1 MNNPL
6 EAVTQAVNS
15 LVTALKL
22 PDESAKANEVL
33 GEMSFPQFSRLL
45 PYRDYNQES
54 GLFMNDT
61 TMGFMLEAI
70 PINGANESIVEALD
84 HMLRTKLPRGVPF
97 CIHLMSSQLVGD
109 RIEYGLREF
118 SWSGEQ
124 AERFNAITRAYYMN
138 AAATQFPLPEGMNLP
153 LTLRHYRVF
162 FSYCSPSKK
171 KSRADILEM
180 ENLVKIIRAS
190 LQGASITTQAV
201 DAQAF
206 IDIVGEMIN
215 HNPDSLYPKRRQLDP
230 YSDLNYQCVEDSFDL
245 KVRADYLTLGLRE
258 KGRNSTARILNFHL
272 ARNPEIAFL
281 WNMADNYSNLLN
293 PELSISCP
301 FILTLTL
308 VVEDQVK
315 THSEANLKYMDLEK
329 KSKTSYAKWFPSVEK
344 EAKEWGELRQRLGSG
359 QSSVVSYFL
368 NITAFC
374 KDNNE
379 TALEV
384 EQDILNSF
392 RKNGFELISPR
403 FNHMRNFLTCLPFM
417 AGKGLFKQLKE
428 AGVVQRAESFNVA
441 NLMPLVADNPLTPAG
456 LLAPTY
462 RNQLAFIDI
471 FFRGMNNTNYNMA
484 VCGTSGAGKTGLI
497 QPLIRSVLDSG
508 GFAVVFD
515 MGDGYKSLCENMG
528 GVYLDGE
535 TLRFNPFANITDIDQ
550 SAERVR
556 DQLSVMASPNGNL
569 DEVHEGLLLQAVR
582 ASWLAKKNRARI
594 DDVVDF
600 LKNARD
606 NDQYVESPTI
616 RSRLDEMIVLL
627 DQYTAGGTY
636 GRYFNSD
643 EPSLR
648 DDAKMV
654 VLELGGLEDRP
665 SLLVAVMFSLII
677 YIENRMYRTPRNL
690 KKLNVIDEGWRLLD
704 FKNHKVGEF
713 IEKGYRTARRHTGAY
728 ITITQNIVDFD
739 SDKASSAARAAW
751 GNSSYKIILKQS
763 AKEFA
768 KYNQL
773 YPDQFLPLQRD
784 MIGKFGAAKDQWFS
798 SFLLQV
804 ENHSSWHRLF
814 VDPLSRAMYSSDG
827 PDFEFVQQK
836 RKEGL
841 SIHEAV
847 TAQSHS
853 LTLRDAQGETQVVRI
868 SSLDSSWSLFRP
880 EKMPVADGERL
891 RVTGKIPGLRV
902 SGGDRLQVTSVSED
916 AMTVVVP
923 GRAEPASLP
932 VADSPF
938 TALKLENGW
947 VETPGHSVSDSATVF
962 ASVTQMAMDNATLNG
977 LARSGRDV
985 RLYSSLDETRTAEK
999 LARHPSFTVVSEQIK
1014 ARAGEILLETA
1025 ISLQKAGLHTPAQQ
1039 AIHLALPVLESK
1051 NLAFSMVDLLT
1062 EAKSFAAEGT
1072 SFTDLGGEIN
1082 AQIKRGDLLYV
1093 DVAKGYGTGLLVSR
1107 ASYEAEKSILR
1118 HILEGKE
1125 AVTPLMERVPGELME
1140 KLTSGQR
1147 AATRMI
1153 LETSDRFTVVQ
1164 GYAGVGKTTQFRA
1177 VMSAVNMLPESGRPR
1192 VVGLGPTHRA
1202 VGEMRS
1208 AGVDAQTLA
1217 SFLHDTQLQQRS
1229 GETPDFSNTLFLL
1242 DESSMVGNTD
1252 MARAYALIAAG
1263 GGRAVASGDTDQ
1275 LQAIAPGQ
1283 PFRLQQTR
1291 SAADVAIMKEIVRQ
1305 TPELREAVYSLI
1317 NRDVER
1323 ALSGLE
1329 SVKPS
1334 QVPRQEGAWAPEHSV
1349 TEFSHSQEAKL
1360 AEAQQKAMLKG
1371 EAFPDVPMTLYEAIV
1386 RDYTGRTPEAREQT
1400 LIVTH
1405 LNEDRRVLNSMIHDA
1420 REKAGELGKEQVMV
1434 PVLNTANIRDGELR
1448 RLSTWET
1455 HRDAL
1460 VLVDNVYHR
1469 IAGISKDD
1477 GLITLQDAEGNT
1489 RLISPREAV
1498 AEGVTLYTPDT
1509 IRVGAGDRMRFTK
1522 SDRERGYVAN
1532 SVWTVTAVSGDSV
1545 TLSGRQQTRVI
1556 RPAQERAEQHIDL
1569 AYAITA
1575 HGAQGASETFAIA
1588 LEGTE
1593 GSRKLMAGFESAYVA
1608 LSRMKQHVQ
1617 VYTDNRQGWTDA
1629 INNAVQK
1636 GTAHDVF
1643 EPKPDR
1649 EVMNAER
1656 LFSTARELRDVA
1668 AGRAVLRQ
1676 AGLAGGDSPARF
1688 IAPGR
1693 KYPQPYVALPAFDRN
1708 GKSAGIWLNPLT
1720 TDDGNGLRGF
1730 SGEGRVKGS
1739 GDAQFVALQGS
1750 RNGESL
1756 LADNM
1761 QDGVRIAR
1769 DNPDSGVVVRI
1780 AGEGRPWNPG
1790 AITGGRVWGDI
1801 PDNSVQPG
1809 AGNGEPVTAEVLAQ
1823 RQAEEAIRRETVRR
1837 ADEIVRKMAE
1847 NKPDLPDSKTEQA
1860 VREIA
1865 GQERDRS
1872 AISERE
1878 AALPESVLRE
1888 SQREREAVREIA
1900 RENLLQERLQQME
1913 RDMVRDLQKEKT
1925 LGGD

>member
-84 HMLRTKLPRGVPF
+84 HMLRTKLPRGIPL

-124 AERFNAITRAYYMN
+124 AERFNAITRAYYMK

-162 FSYCSPSKK
+162 ISYCSPSKK

-190 LQGASITTQAV
+190 LQGASITTQTV

-258 KGRNSTARILNFHL
+258 NGRNSTARILNFHL

-281 WNMADNYSNLLN
+281 WNVADNYSNLLN

-582 ASWLAKKNRARI
+582 ASWLAKENRARI

-600 LKNARD
+600 LKNASD
-606 NDQYVESPTI
+606 SEQYVESPTI

-627 DQYTAGGTY
+627 DQYTANGTY
-636 GRYFNSD
+636 GQYFNSD

-784 MIGKFGAAKDQWFS
+784 MIGKFGAARGGQKMKRRLWLLML
-798 SFLLQV
+798 FLFAGHV
-804 ENHSSWHRLF
+804 PAASADSACEGRF
-814 VDPLSRAMYSSDG
+814 VNPITDICWSCIFPLSLGSIKVSQGKVSDTAN
-827 PDFEFVQQK
+827 PSMPIQICPAPPPLF
-836 RKEGL
+836 RRIGL
-841 SIHEAV
+841 AIGYWEPMALTDVTRSPGCMVNLGFSLPAFGK
-847 TAQSHS
+847 TAQGTAKKDEKQVNGAFYHVHWYKYP
-853 LTLRDAQGETQVVRI
+853 LTYRDTY
-868 SSLDSSWSLFRP
+868 
-880 EKMPVADGERL
+880 
-891 RVTGKIPGLRV
+891 
-902 SGGDRLQVTSVSED
+902 
-916 AMTVVVP
+916 
-923 GRAEPASLP
+923 
-932 VADSPF
+932 
-938 TALKLENGW
+938 
-947 VETPGHSVSDSATVF
+947 
-962 ASVTQMAMDNATLNG
+962 VTQSAD
-977 LARSGRDV
+977 
-985 RLYSSLDETRTAEK
+985 K
-999 LARHPSFTVVSEQIK
+999 
-1014 ARAGEILLETA
+1014 
-1025 ISLQKAGLHTPAQQ
+1025 
-1039 AIHLALPVLESK
+1039 
-1051 NLAFSMVDLLT
+1051 
-1062 EAKSFAAEGT
+1062 GT
-1072 SFTDLGGEIN
+1072 C
-1082 AQIKRGDLLYV
+1082 
-1093 DVAKGYGTGLLVSR
+1093 
-1107 ASYEAEKSILR
+1107 
-1118 HILEGKE
+1118 
-1125 AVTPLMERVPGELME
+1125 
-1140 KLTSGQR
+1140 
-1147 AATRMI
+1147 
-1153 LETSDRFTVVQ
+1153 
-1164 GYAGVGKTTQFRA
+1164 
-1177 VMSAVNMLPESGRPR
+1177 
-1192 VVGLGPTHRA
+1192 
-1202 VGEMRS
+1202 
-1208 AGVDAQTLA
+1208 QT
-1217 SFLHDTQLQQRS
+1217 
-1229 GETPDFSNTLFLL
+1229 
-1242 DESSMVGNTD
+1242 
-1252 MARAYALIAAG
+1252 
-1263 GGRAVASGDTDQ
+1263 
-1275 LQAIAPGQ
+1275 
-1283 PFRLQQTR
+1283 
-1291 SAADVAIMKEIVRQ
+1291 
-1305 TPELREAVYSLI
+1305 
-1317 NRDVER
+1317 
-1323 ALSGLE
+1323 
-1329 SVKPS
+1329 
-1334 QVPRQEGAWAPEHSV
+1334 
-1349 TEFSHSQEAKL
+1349 
-1360 AEAQQKAMLKG
+1360 
-1371 EAFPDVPMTLYEAIV
+1371 
-1386 RDYTGRTPEAREQT
+1386 
-1400 LIVTH
+1400 
-1405 LNEDRRVLNSMIHDA
+1405 
-1420 REKAGELGKEQVMV
+1420 
-1434 PVLNTANIRDGELR
+1434 
-1448 RLSTWET
+1448 
-1455 HRDAL
+1455 
-1460 VLVDNVYHR
+1460 
-1469 IAGISKDD
+1469 
-1477 GLITLQDAEGNT
+1477 
-1489 RLISPREAV
+1489 
-1498 AEGVTLYTPDT
+1498 
-1509 IRVGAGDRMRFTK
+1509 
-1522 SDRERGYVAN
+1522 
-1532 SVWTVTAVSGDSV
+1532 
-1545 TLSGRQQTRVI
+1545 
-1556 RPAQERAEQHIDL
+1556 
-1569 AYAITA
+1569 
-1575 HGAQGASETFAIA
+1575 
-1588 LEGTE
+1588 
-1593 GSRKLMAGFESAYVA
+1593 
-1608 LSRMKQHVQ
+1608 
-1617 VYTDNRQGWTDA
+1617 YTDNPACTLVSHQCAFYSEEGACLHEYATYSCESKTSGK
-1629 INNAVQK
+1629 VMVC
-1636 GTAHDVF
+1636 GGDVF
-1643 EPKPDR
+1643 CLDGECDKAQSGQSNDF
-1649 EVMNAER
+1649 AEAVSQ
-1656 LFSTARELRDVA
+1656 LAALAAAGKDVA
-1668 AGRAVLRQ
+1668 ALNGVDVRAFTGQ
-1676 AGLAGGDSPARF
+1676 AKFCKKAAAGYSNCCKDSGWGQDIGLAKCSSDEKALAKAKSNKLTVSVGEFCSKKVLGVCLEKKRSYCQFDSKLAQ
-1688 IAPGR
+1688 IVQQQG
-1693 KYPQPYVALPAFDRN
+1693 RN
-1708 GKSAGIWLNPLT
+1708 GQLRISFGSAKHPDCRGITVDELQ
-1720 TDDGNGLRGF
+1720 
-1730 SGEGRVKGS
+1730 KI
-1739 GDAQFVALQGS
+1739 QFNRLDFTNFYEDLMNNQK
-1750 RNGESL
+1750 
-1756 LADNM
+1756 
-1761 QDGVRIAR
+1761 I
-1769 DNPDSGVVVRI
+1769 PDSGVLTQKVKEQI
-1780 AGEGRPWNPG
+1780 A
-1790 AITGGRVWGDI
+1790 D
-1801 PDNSVQPG
+1801 Q
-1809 AGNGEPVTAEVLAQ
+1809 LKQ
-1823 RQAEEAIRRETVRR
+1823 
-1837 ADEIVRKMAE
+1837 
-1847 NKPDLPDSKTEQA
+1847 
-1860 VREIA
+1860 A
-1865 GQERDRS
+1865 GQ
-1872 AISERE
+1872 
-1878 AALPESVLRE
+1878 
-1888 SQREREAVREIA
+1888 
-1900 RENLLQERLQQME
+1900 
-1913 RDMVRDLQKEKT
+1913 
-1925 LGGD
+1925 

>member
-190 LQGASITTQAV
+190 LQGASITTQTV

-258 KGRNSTARILNFHL
+258 NGRNSTARILNFHL

-281 WNMADNYSNLLN
+281 WNVADNYSNLLN

-582 ASWLAKKNRARI
+582 ASWLAKENRARI

-600 LKNARD
+600 LKNASD
-606 NDQYVESPTI
+606 SEQYAESPTI

-627 DQYTAGGTY
+627 DQYTANGTY
-636 GRYFNSD
+636 GQYFNSD

-847 TAQSHS
+847 WQLAWKKSGPEMASLEAWLEEHEKYRSVGMSSTQKPADVTAERRRHWWWTVPGCLAMVLLNAAVSYGIVRLNAPVTVAFNMKQTVDAFFDSASQKQLSEAQSKALSARFNTALEAS
-853 LTLRDAQGETQVVRI
+853 LQAWQQKHHAVILVSPAVVQGAPDITREIQQDIAR
-868 SSLDSSWSLFRP
+868 R
-880 EKMPVADGERL
+880 M
-891 RVTGKIPGLRV
+891 
-902 SGGDRLQVTSVSED
+902 
-916 AMTVVVP
+916 
-923 GRAEPASLP
+923 RAEP
-932 VADSPF
+932 
-938 TALKLENGW
+938 
-947 VETPGHSVSDSATVF
+947 
-962 ASVTQMAMDNATLNG
+962 
-977 LARSGRDV
+977 
-985 RLYSSLDETRTAEK
+985 
-999 LARHPSFTVVSEQIK
+999 
-1014 ARAGEILLETA
+1014 
-1025 ISLQKAGLHTPAQQ
+1025 
-1039 AIHLALPVLESK
+1039 
-1051 NLAFSMVDLLT
+1051 
-1062 EAKSFAAEGT
+1062 
-1072 SFTDLGGEIN
+1072 
-1082 AQIKRGDLLYV
+1082 
-1093 DVAKGYGTGLLVSR
+1093 
-1107 ASYEAEKSILR
+1107 
-1118 HILEGKE
+1118 
-1125 AVTPLMERVPGELME
+1125 
-1140 KLTSGQR
+1140 
-1147 AATRMI
+1147 
-1153 LETSDRFTVVQ
+1153 
-1164 GYAGVGKTTQFRA
+1164 
-1177 VMSAVNMLPESGRPR
+1177 
-1192 VVGLGPTHRA
+1192 
-1202 VGEMRS
+1202 
-1208 AGVDAQTLA
+1208 
-1217 SFLHDTQLQQRS
+1217 
-1229 GETPDFSNTLFLL
+1229 
-1242 DESSMVGNTD
+1242 
-1252 MARAYALIAAG
+1252 
-1263 GGRAVASGDTDQ
+1263 
-1275 LQAIAPGQ
+1275 
-1283 PFRLQQTR
+1283 
-1291 SAADVAIMKEIVRQ
+1291 
-1305 TPELREAVYSLI
+1305 
-1317 NRDVER
+1317 
-1323 ALSGLE
+1323 
-1329 SVKPS
+1329 
-1334 QVPRQEGAWAPEHSV
+1334 
-1349 TEFSHSQEAKL
+1349 
-1360 AEAQQKAMLKG
+1360 
-1371 EAFPDVPMTLYEAIV
+1371 
-1386 RDYTGRTPEAREQT
+1386 
-1400 LIVTH
+1400 
-1405 LNEDRRVLNSMIHDA
+1405 
-1420 REKAGELGKEQVMV
+1420 
-1434 PVLNTANIRDGELR
+1434 
-1448 RLSTWET
+1448 
-1455 HRDAL
+1455 
-1460 VLVDNVYHR
+1460 
-1469 IAGISKDD
+1469 
-1477 GLITLQDAEGNT
+1477 
-1489 RLISPREAV
+1489 
-1498 AEGVTLYTPDT
+1498 
-1509 IRVGAGDRMRFTK
+1509 
-1522 SDRERGYVAN
+1522 
-1532 SVWTVTAVSGDSV
+1532 
-1545 TLSGRQQTRVI
+1545 
-1556 RPAQERAEQHIDL
+1556 
-1569 AYAITA
+1569 
-1575 HGAQGASETFAIA
+1575 
-1588 LEGTE
+1588 
-1593 GSRKLMAGFESAYVA
+1593 
-1608 LSRMKQHVQ
+1608 
-1617 VYTDNRQGWTDA
+1617 
-1629 INNAVQK
+1629 
-1636 GTAHDVF
+1636 
-1643 EPKPDR
+1643 
-1649 EVMNAER
+1649 
-1656 LFSTARELRDVA
+1656 
-1668 AGRAVLRQ
+1668 
-1676 AGLAGGDSPARF
+1676 
-1688 IAPGR
+1688 
-1693 KYPQPYVALPAFDRN
+1693 
-1708 GKSAGIWLNPLT
+1708 
-1720 TDDGNGLRGF
+1720 
-1730 SGEGRVKGS
+1730 
-1739 GDAQFVALQGS
+1739 
-1750 RNGESL
+1750 
-1756 LADNM
+1756 
-1761 QDGVRIAR
+1761 
-1769 DNPDSGVVVRI
+1769 
-1780 AGEGRPWNPG
+1780 
-1790 AITGGRVWGDI
+1790 
-1801 PDNSVQPG
+1801 
-1809 AGNGEPVTAEVLAQ
+1809 
-1823 RQAEEAIRRETVRR
+1823 
-1837 ADEIVRKMAE
+1837 
-1847 NKPDLPDSKTEQA
+1847 
-1860 VREIA
+1860 
-1865 GQERDRS
+1865 
-1872 AISERE
+1872 
-1878 AALPESVLRE
+1878 
-1888 SQREREAVREIA
+1888 
-1900 RENLLQERLQQME
+1900 
-1913 RDMVRDLQKEKT
+1913 
-1925 LGGD
+1925 